1 MFEIAPNFRAID
13 PSDPAFTSP
22 QFVPRQIG
30 FSAVVDDL
38 VVNVVRRHIVA
49 CPNIYLGM
57 VAKHLPETQVVV
69 EVKETLDFEIRVLIQ
84 LPLHGNNDFEIVI
97 DRFREGACLF
107 AISTRRQ

>member
-1 MFEIAPNFRAID
+1 MVEIAPNFRAID

-38 VVNVVRRHIVA
+38 VVNVVRHHIVA

-57 VAKHLPETQVVV
+57 IAKYLPETQIVVKV
-69 EVKETLDFEIRVLIQ
+69 QETLDFKIRVTRSRRRERLGV
-84 LPLHGNNDFEIVI
+84 PVRAVHI
-97 DRFREGACLF
+97 DRE
-107 AISTRRQ
+107 

>member
-1 MFEIAPNFRAID
+1 MVEIAPNSGAID
-13 PSDPAFTSP
+13 PSDLSFTSP

-57 VAKHLPETQVVV
+57 VAKHLLETQVVIK
-69 EVKETLDFEIRVLIQ
+69 VKETLDFEIRVLI
-84 LPLHGNNDFEIVI
+84 
-97 DRFREGACLF
+97 
-107 AISTRRQ
+107 